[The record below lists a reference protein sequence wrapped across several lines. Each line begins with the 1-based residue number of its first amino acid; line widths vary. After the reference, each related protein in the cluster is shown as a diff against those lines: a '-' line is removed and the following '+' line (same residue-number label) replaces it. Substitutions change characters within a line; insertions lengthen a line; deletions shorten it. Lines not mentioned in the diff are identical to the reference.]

1 MSGAGPTRY
10 IGRVRPSRPGAW
22 LLAAAAL
29 LVGLLVGTLAAD
41 PAEAQLTEADVY
53 VAQAVVD
60 FDDKRYDDALA
71 NLRRALALEPDHVEA
86 LYYTGVVLMAVRR
99 PAEAVPFL
107 ERARRRAP
115 ADPVIAFQLGLA
127 HFAQQQYEPAE
138 PLLEQA
144 FRAQPTLDGLGYYV
158 GFLRYRKKDYRRA
171 LRAFEAGRASDPEIQ
186 QLTRLYAGLALA
198 ALGLPAQAAA
208 EVERALRVAP
218 GSPVTGVAERL
229 RDAVVAAGQR
239 ERRLA
244 AEVRV
249 GLFYDDNVRVLPDR
263 VDPASPDDDP
273 LVAVIRSQAPENRQT
288 LGELFGLRLQYA
300 WWRSPD
306 WEATV
311 GYSFFLTYNNEA
323 PDFNITDHLVWADV
337 VRKTVVGGWPVNVGL
352 QYAFD
357 ALFLDDDEFLRRS
370 TVTLFATVE
379 PSRRHLTQLVAR
391 YQNKEFNE
399 TVPTPAE
406 ESRDAD
412 NWVVG
417 AVHFFRFAEDRHFVK
432 VGYQFDR
439 DDAGRNFTYHGHR
452 ILFGA
457 QYTLPWYGV
466 RLGYDLDVHVR
477 DYLHPHSLL
486 PSFDPGHRRRHDTE
500 VNHIFRVAVPL
511 PGSLTLSAEHLKID
525 NHSNL
530 QAFDFRRNVTSLTLS
545 WSY

>member
-1 MSGAGPTRY
+1 VWSPAGTILLLLLLLGAGLPH
-10 IGRVRPSRPGAW
+10 P
-22 LLAAAAL
+22 AA
-29 LVGLLVGTLAAD
+29 
-41 PAEAQLTEADVY
+41 AQLTEADVF
-53 VAQAVVD
+53 VAQAIVD
-60 FDDKRYDDALA
+60 FDDKRYDEALA
-71 NLRRALALEPDHVEA
+71 NLRRALQLEPDHVEA

-115 ADPVIAFQLGLA
+115 GDPVIAFQLGLA
-127 HFAQQQYEPAE
+127 HFAQEQYEPAQ

-158 GFLRYRKKDYRRA
+158 GFLRYRQKDYRGA

-208 EVERALRVAP
+208 EVERALRLAP
-218 GSPVTGVAERL
+218 GSPVTGAAERL
-229 RDAVVAAGQR
+229 RDAVAAVGRQ

-244 AEVRV
+244 VELRLGV
-249 GLFYDDNVRVLPDR
+249 FYDDNVRVLPDR

-273 LVAVIRSQAPENRQT
+273 LVAVIRAQAPENRQT

-300 WWRSPD
+300 WWRSPE

-323 PDFNITDHLVWADV
+323 PDFNITDHLVWADAV
-337 VRKTVVGGWPVNVGL
+337 YKTSLRGRPVNVGL

-379 PSRRHLTQLVAR
+379 PSRRHLTQLLAR

-399 TVPTPAE
+399 TLPTPAE

-412 NWVVG
+412 NWMVG
-417 AVHFFRFAEDRHFVK
+417 GLHFFRFAEDRHFVK

-439 DDAGRNFTYHGHR
+439 DDAGRNFEYHGHR
-452 ILFGA
+452 ILLGA
-457 QYTLPWYGV
+457 QYTLPWYGI
-466 RLGYDLDVHVR
+466 RLGYDLDVHIR
-477 DYLHPHSLL
+477 DYRNTHSLL

-500 VNHIFRVAVPL
+500 VTHVFRATVPL
-511 PGSLTLSAEHLKID
+511 PWSLTLSAEYLKID

-530 QAFDFRRNVTSLTLS
+530 QVFEFSRNVTSLTLS

>member
-1 MSGAGPTRY
+1 M
-10 IGRVRPSRPGAW
+10 
-22 LLAAAAL
+22 AAR
-29 LVGLLVGTLAAD
+29 

-53 VAQAVVD
+53 VGQAIVD
-60 FDDKRYDDALA
+60 FDDRRYDDALA
-71 NLRRALALEPDHVEA
+71 NLRRALELEPDHVEA

-99 PAEAVPFL
+99 PAEAVPYL

-115 ADPVIAFQLGLA
+115 GDPVIAFQLGLA

-144 FRAQPTLDGLGYYV
+144 FRAQPALDGLGYYV
-158 GFLRYRKKDYRRA
+158 GFLRYRKKDYRGA

-198 ALGLPAQAAA
+198 ALGLPVQAAA
-208 EVERALRVAP
+208 EVERAIRVAP
-218 GSPVTGVAERL
+218 GSSVTGAAERL
-229 RDAVVAAGQR
+229 RDAVVAAGRQ

-244 AEVRV
+244 VEARL
-249 GLFYDDNVRVLPDR
+249 GLFYDDNVRVLPDP
-263 VDPASPDDDP
+263 VDPASPRDDP
-273 LVAVIRSQAPENRQT
+273 LVAVIRSQAPEARQT

-311 GYSFFLTYNNEA
+311 GYSFFATYNNEA
-323 PDFNITDHLVWADV
+323 PDFNITDHLAWADV
-337 VRKTVVGGWPVNVGL
+337 VRKTVVRGWPVNVGL

-370 TVTLFATVE
+370 TVTLFGTVE
-379 PSRRHLTQLVAR
+379 PGRRHLTQLVAR
-391 YQNKEFNE
+391 FQNKEFNE
-399 TVPTPAE
+399 RQPTPPE

-412 NWVVG
+412 NWMVG
-417 AVHFFRFAEDRHFVK
+417 GLHFFRFADDRHFVK

-439 DDAGRNFTYHGHR
+439 DDAGRNYAYLGHR
-452 ILFGA
+452 VLFGV
-457 QYTLPWYGV
+457 QYTLPWYGIRV
-466 RLGYDLDVHVR
+466 GYDLDLHMR
-477 DYLHPHSLL
+477 DYRHANSLL
-486 PSFDPGHRRRHDTE
+486 PSNDPGHRRRHDTE
-500 VNHIFRVAVPL
+500 VNHTVRVVVPL
-511 PGSLTLSAEHLKID
+511 PWNLALAAEYLKID

-530 QAFDFRRNVTSLTLS
+530 QVFDFSRNVTSLTLS